1 MAILPNQS
9 LNWKHIF
16 TMMLLVIILTIFC
29 VLSGGLRQTDD
40 SFDPFEVYGKWPTI
54 IMYIMR
60 YMTLIPLPLSICNFL
75 GIVMFNT
82 HPEKPK
88 LKMSTL
94 FGPSIC
100 FRVVTRGTYPDLVK
114 RNLKRNMET
123 CSVVGLDNYIFEVVT
138 DQAINLSKSNRT
150 RELVVPSTYCTA
162 NHTLYKARALQYCLE
177 EGVNMLTDDDWIVH
191 LDEETLL
198 TESSVIGIIN
208 FIHDDKYPLGQGVI
222 TYANEEIVS
231 WITTIADLVRVGIDY
246 GILRFSLNFLHK
258 PLFSWK
264 GSFVVVKAAV
274 ERAVSFDFGINGS
287 IAEDCYFALTAW
299 KNGYKF
305 GFIDGEMW
313 EKSTF
318 SPMDYIRQ
326 RKRWVQG
333 IMMTLLCSSIP
344 PQYKFGI
351 SVIVLGWLS
360 MPFTVPNIVLVPLYP
375 LPMPQLINLMCGFMG
390 GVMVFLFIFGSTKSF
405 SYRRLGLVKYIFL
418 CLAPVLLLPVCVV
431 METCGIVLA
440 LLSRKSGGF
449 HIVAKEV
456 SNGVLDV

>member
-1 MAILPNQS
+1 MAMITRRMLNVRHCLTVLLLLAIL
-9 LNWKHIF
+9 L
-16 TMMLLVIILTIFC
+16 IFC
-29 VLSGGLRQTDD
+29 VLSGGLSSPDN
-40 SFDPFEVYGKWPTI
+40 SFDPYEAYGKWPTI

-82 HPEKPK
+82 HPRKPK

-94 FGPSIC
+94 FGPFIC

-114 RNLKRNMET
+114 RNVGRNIEM
-123 CSVVGLDNYIFEVVT
+123 CSLVGLDNYIFEVVT
-138 DQAINLSKSNRT
+138 DKSIDMQKSTRA
-150 RELVVPSTYCTA
+150 RELVVPSTYTTA
-162 NHTLYKARALQYCLE
+162 NGTLYKARALQYCLE
-177 EGVNMLTDDDWIVH
+177 DGVNMLSNNDWIVH

-208 FIHDDKYPLGQGVI
+208 FIHEDKYQLGQGVI
-222 TYANEEIVS
+222 TYANEEIIS
-231 WITTIADLVRVGIDY
+231 WITTIADLVRVGIDF
-246 GILRFSLNFLHK
+246 GILRFSLNYLHK

-264 GSFVVVKAAV
+264 GSFVVVNAGV
-274 ERAVSFDFGINGS
+274 ERKVTFDFGIDGS
-287 IAEDCYFALTAW
+287 IAEDCFFALTAW
-299 KNGYKF
+299 KSGYQF
-305 GFIDGEMW
+305 GFIEGEMW

-333 IMMTLLCSSIP
+333 IIMTLLCPSIP
-344 PQYKFGI
+344 PKYKFGI
-351 SVIVLGWLS
+351 SFMVLGWLS
-360 MPFTVPNIVLVPLYP
+360 MPFTVPNIILVPLCP
-375 LPMPQLINLMCGFMG
+375 LPMPQIVNFLCGFMG
-390 GVMVFLFIFGSTKSF
+390 GVMLFLFVFGSTKSF
-405 SYRRLGLVKYIFL
+405 NYRRLGVVRFLFL
-418 CLAPVLLLPVCVV
+418 CISPILLLPVCIT

-456 SNGVLDV
+456 SGQVLDV